1 MAIPRSEYPR
11 PQFERESWSCLNGE
25 WEFTFDPGNSGE
37 ERGFFDPAAK
47 FDRKITVPF
56 CPESEL
62 SGIGEKDFLHSVW
75 YRKAVTLTGEQL
87 KGRVLLHFGAVDY
100 LCTAAVNGTV
110 CGKHEG
116 GYGSFCF
123 EITDLLHAGANVL
136 TVHAEDEPRSGKQ
149 PRGKQSASYYSR
161 GCDYTR
167 TIGIWQTAWLEF
179 VPAEYLKEVR
189 TVTDFRNGSVSFSAT
204 VDGRAKA
211 SSILT
216 KISLEGKPVAET
228 EVTASGPVTQYS
240 VTLKDV
246 RLWEP
251 GSPSLYD
258 VEYILKDG
266 DRVIDRVKS
275 YFGFRTVEL
284 KGRFVLLNGKPIFQ
298 RLILDQGF
306 YPDGIYTAPTDEA
319 LKRDIELSQALGF
332 NGARLHQKIFEER
345 YLYWADRLGYL
356 VWGEDAS
363 WGLDLSS
370 PEAAYHFLPEWID
383 TVKRDFNHPSLIGW
397 CPFNETWDYEHRRQD
412 NRVLDLVY
420 RVTKAMDPTRPVIDT
435 SGNFHVS
442 TDLYDVHDYEQDPK
456 AFAERYGAVT
466 ETEIFETY
474 PDRQHYEGQPYF
486 VSEYG
491 GIRWP
496 QNEGGW
502 GYGKSPESEQ
512 EVAERYAGLTRALT
526 SNPYICGFC
535 YTQLYDVEQEQNG
548 LYTYGREPKFSKETY
563 EVIRKANLTP
573 AAAEKKKF

>member
-11 PQFERESWSCLNGE
+11 PQFERESWACLNGE

-37 ERGFFDPAAK
+37 ERGYFDSATK
-47 FDRKITVPF
+47 FGRKITVPF

-62 SGIGEKDFLHSVW
+62 SGIGDKDFHHSVW
-75 YRKAVTLTGEQL
+75 YRKTVTITEEQL
-87 KGRVLLHFGAVDY
+87 KGRILLHFGAVDY
-100 LCTAAVNGTV
+100 LSTVAVNGTV

-116 GYGSFCF
+116 GYSSFSY
-123 EITDLLHAGANVL
+123 EITNLLHAGENIL

-149 PRGKQSASYYSR
+149 PRGKQSSSYFSR

-167 TIGIWQTAWLEF
+167 TIGIWQTVWLEF
-179 VPAEYLKEVR
+179 LPSEYLREVR
-189 TVTDFRNGSVSFSAT
+189 AVTDFRNGTVTFSAA
-204 VDGRAKA
+204 VDAKKV
-211 SSILT
+211 SGSILT
-216 KISLEGKPVAET
+216 RISFEGKPVAEA
-228 EVTASGPVTQYS
+228 EVAASGPITQYTVS
-240 VTLKDV
+240 VKDV

-251 GSPSLYD
+251 GSPNLYD

-266 DRVIDRVKS
+266 DREIDRVKS
-275 YFGFRTVEL
+275 YFGFRTVEIN
-284 KGRFVLLNGKPIFQ
+284 GRFVLLNGKPIFQ
-298 RLILDQGF
+298 RTVLDQGF

-319 LKRDIELSQALGF
+319 LKKDIELSMSLGF

-363 WGLDLSS
+363 WGLDLSA
-370 PEAAYHFLPEWID
+370 PDAVYHFLPEWLD
-383 TVKRDFNHPSLIGW
+383 AVKRDFNHPAIIGW
-397 CPFNETWDYEHRRQD
+397 CPFNETWDYENRRLD
-412 NRVLDLVY
+412 SRILDLVY
-420 RVTKAMDPTRPVIDT
+420 RVTKAADPTRPVIDT
-435 SGNFHVS
+435 SGNFHVK
-442 TDLYDVHDYEQDPK
+442 TDLYDVHDYEQDPE
-456 AFAERYGAVT
+456 AFAERYKAVT
-466 ETEIFETY
+466 ETEIYETY

-512 EVAERYAGLTRALT
+512 EVAERYAGLTRVLM

-548 LYTYGREPKFSKETY
+548 LYTYGRGPKFSEETY
-563 EVIRKANLTP
+563 ETIRKANSAL
-573 AAAEKKKF
+573 AAAEKVRL